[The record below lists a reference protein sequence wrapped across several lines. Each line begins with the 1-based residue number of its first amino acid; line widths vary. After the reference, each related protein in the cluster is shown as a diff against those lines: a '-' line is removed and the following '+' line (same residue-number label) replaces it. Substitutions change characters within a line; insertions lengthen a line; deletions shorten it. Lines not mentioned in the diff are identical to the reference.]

1 MTKKVVCPTVAFL
14 EYLWNGLMNFFE
26 ILNFSSI
33 DKKKKSLKK
42 SGKFIEK
49 KNLKS
54 FSERYKGKS
63 IDYPLIQV
71 SYQNPKYQLIYF

>member
-33 DKKKKSLKK
+33 DKNKKKPEKIRKVYRKKKLK
-42 SGKFIEK
+42 I
-49 KNLKS
+49 
-54 FSERYKGKS
+54 
-63 IDYPLIQV
+63 I
-71 SYQNPKYQLIYF
+71 